1 MTRQEQTVR
10 VDLDSLAHKHNKLG
24 EPFTELTL
32 VLPSGTDLRL
42 LHRAARVQKAG
53 KGGTVTAQLNVTDEA
68 GERRTFNLFFVKS
81 TAKDFRFGAV
91 MRLDGFNPHHNL
103 EHFLAGY
110 VLRESADALPHLDFH
125 VLLETIN
132 ANPMLTATEEFK
144 DGVQKMVNESPGIE
158 SVTLSSGGRTV
169 VLTSAH
175 RDRVQQLLR
184 RTEPHDTN

>member
-10 VDLDSLAHKHNKLG
+10 VDLDSLTHKHNRLG

-32 VLPSGTDLRL
+32 ILPSGTDLCL
-42 LHRAARVQKAG
+42 LHRASRVQKAG
-53 KGGTVTAQLNVTDEA
+53 KGGTVTAQLHVTDEA

-81 TAKDFRFGAV
+81 TTRDFRFGAV

-110 VLRESADALPHLDFH
+110 VLRPDADAPPFLDFH

-132 ANPMLTATEEFK
+132 ANPILAAAETLK
-144 DGVQKMVNESPGIE
+144 DGLQKMVDDSGGLE
-158 SVTLSSGGRTV
+158 SVTLSSGGQSVT
-169 VLTSAH
+169 LTSTH
-175 RDRVQQLLR
+175 DRAPREQRPLE
-184 RTEPHDTN
+184 THDHH

>member
-10 VDLDSLAHKHNKLG
+10 VDLDSLVHKHNKHG

-53 KGGTVTAQLNVTDEA
+53 KGGTVTARLNVTDEA

-81 TAKDFRFGAV
+81 TTKDFRFGAV

-103 EHFLAGY
+103 EHFLSGY

-125 VLLETIN
+125 VLLETMN

-169 VLTSAH
+169 VLTSAIN
-175 RDRVQQLLR
+175 DRAQSPLR